1 MIRAACRV
9 ARAALALAGLAAL
22 GGCGEGSVTALV
34 LEVRP
39 DNRGEFAAAQQA
51 MIAIGCGQS
60 FCHAAIVGN
69 FKVTGGAA
77 ASDEEYQLAK
87 SFVDLENPEDS
98 LLLRVALAGDPAAV
112 GHPICFAGTTGCA
125 WQVLS
130 AWIREGTFEQD
141 QDGMPLIPASELLP
155 QCAPT
160 ANACNL
166 GGD

>member
-1 MIRAACRV
+1 MIRAASCV
-9 ARAALALAGLAAL
+9 ARAAVAIAAVVTL
-22 GGCGEGSVTALV
+22 GGCGEGSVTALA

-51 MIAIGCGQS
+51 MLAVGCGQS

-87 SFVDLENPEDS
+87 AFVNLDDPEQS

-130 AWIREGTFEQD
+130 AWIRQGTFDQD
-141 QDGMPLIPASELLP
+141 QDGMPLIAPSELLP

-160 ANACNL
+160 PNACNL